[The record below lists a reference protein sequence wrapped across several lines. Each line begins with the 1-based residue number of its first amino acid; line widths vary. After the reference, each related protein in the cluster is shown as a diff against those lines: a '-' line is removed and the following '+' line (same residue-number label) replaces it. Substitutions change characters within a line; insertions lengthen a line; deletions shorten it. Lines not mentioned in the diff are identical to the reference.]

1 MQTTK
6 YLDFILEA
14 GKRLQI
20 DLEKISILQA
30 WTVPTLVQA
39 VQVFLDFVN
48 FYRHFIKDF
57 SKIATLLT
65 DLTKKN
71 IVFQ

>member
-48 FYRHFIKDF
+48 FYRHFIKDV